1 MNIRLMVEE
10 DIDSVEQ
17 IETQLFSKPWTKQDF
32 INSLSDMHNI
42 YVVAENEQQEIIGY
56 SGIWGVLDEGQITNV
71 AVRTQDQGKG
81 IGYEM
86 LCELIEIGKNEGLQ
100 QFTLEVR
107 KSNEKAIHLYEKLG
121 FIDEGIR
128 KNFYD
133 KPVEDAIIMWLRE
146 QHDEQED

>member
-10 DIDSVEQ
+10 DVDSVEQ
-17 IETQLFSKPWTKQDF
+17 IEQQLFSKPWTKQDF

-42 YVVAENEQQEIIGY
+42 YVVVENEQQEIIGY

-71 AVRTQDQGKG
+71 AVRTENQGTG
-81 IGYEM
+81 IGQEM
-86 LCELIEIGKNEGLQ
+86 LAELIEIGRNEGLQ

-107 KSNEKAIHLYEKLG
+107 KSNEKAIRLYERLG
-121 FIDEGIR
+121 FVEEGIR

-146 QHDEQED
+146 QHDEQQD

>member
-10 DIDSVEQ
+10 DVDSVEQ
-17 IETQLFSKPWTKQDF
+17 IEQQLFSKPWTKQDF

-42 YVVAENEQQEIIGY
+42 YIVVENEQQEIVGY

-71 AVRTQDQGKG
+71 AVRTEDQGAG
-81 IGYEM
+81 IGYAM
-86 LCELIEIGKNEGLQ
+86 LSELIEIGRNEGLQ

-107 KSNEKAIHLYEKLG
+107 KSNEKAIRLYERLG
-121 FIDEGIR
+121 FVEEGIR
-128 KNFYD
+128 KDFYD

-146 QHDEQED
+146 QHDEQQD